1 MYAHANVCKCK
12 CMHMQISANAM
23 NIHMQKYAHCD
34 AQSLANEFG
43 YALLHCTGASCTGE
57 TSQGKIRKSG

>member
-1 MYAHANVCKCK
+1 
-12 CMHMQISANAM
+12 M

-43 YALLHCTGASCTGE
+43 NALLHCTGASCIRE
-57 TSQGKIRKSG
+57 TSQGKIRLVLHGVQLCLDA